1 MPSWQCGT
9 WLTTSEKHEHLVILS
24 SVIDD
29 IITLVIFSLAQSAET
44 SALRTLAVKSANP
57 HLSRSCDLGLLS
69 LLKDARFLSWNY
81 CGSNSHLIDFFQ
93 SRWKALM
100 HVAFIG
106 GSYHEVTLRRRK
118 RHLSRRYC
126 SDLFAW
132 RFVIDCSVAPAFKN
146 DHISSATYRHRCL
159 IAKCACNSG
168 N

>member
-1 MPSWQCGT
+1 M
-9 WLTTSEKHEHLVILS
+9 
-24 SVIDD
+24 IDD
-29 IITLVIFSLAQSAET
+29 IIILIIFSLAQSAET

-106 GSYHEVTLRRRK
+106 GSYHEVTLRRCK
-118 RHLSRRYC
+118 TPSLASILLICSPGASLSTAVLPQLSKLTIFLRR
-126 SDLFAW
+126 L
-132 RFVIDCSVAPAFKN
+132 IDIDVLSP
-146 DHISSATYRHRCL
+146 SAL
-159 IAKCACNSG
+159 AIPEINLPWL
-168 N
+168 